1 MLKYC
6 DAKYKTQEICHKAI
20 DDFLPALT
28 FFPDTSKMI
37 KKLSTALY
45 TNENMLYF
53 NEDNVYV
60 EFYYNEMGNLSVN
73 LNNIMNY

>member
-1 MLKYC
+1 
-6 DAKYKTQEICHKAI
+6 
-20 DDFLPALT
+20 
-28 FFPDTSKMI
+28 MI

-45 TNENMLYF
+45 RNENMLYF